1 MPEVNPIGHL
11 IPLELLKALEAVYPL
26 QLPSIHDSDR
36 QIWHKV
42 GQRSVVEFL
51 RIKYEEANNDPLSKE
66 LLTR

>member
-1 MPEVNPIGHL
+1 MPEVNQVGHL
-11 IPLELLKALEAVYPL
+11 ISLELLQSLEAVYPL

-51 RIKYEEANNDPLSKE
+51 KSKYEEANEDPLSKE
-66 LLTR
+66 FLTR